1 MTDNEPTPA
10 GLSVYDVPVYP
21 DVATYG
27 NILGSLHIWEGDGW
41 KRESMS
47 WKTGAYIASNL
58 SGLPEIT
65 FSGPHAQDFLSKVSI
80 NNVYNWPIGTSKHL
94 VSLDEHGLIANH
106 GLTVRDSE
114 DSFRQ
119 FGSMPWAAVPRRD
132 PRRRRYGDLP
142 SDLPVP
148 GRGSRLSSGS
158 RAADRRGTPRCDVPR
173 LPAPPD
179 PRHPRGRGNRGVT
192 YRHGWHAR
200 LRAAG
205 ADRVWSRRSSML
217 STGPGRFRHRTSGLA
232 HVRRESHRGWLCR
245 SRAAPSCRRR
255 TAIPSSPPTPPSA

>member
-65 FSGPHAQDFLSKVSI
+65 FSGPHAQDFLSKVSV
-80 NNVYNWPIGTSKHL
+80 NNVYNWRIGTSKHL

-119 FGSMPWAAVPRRD
+119 FGSIPW
-132 PRRRRYGDLP
+132 LP
-142 SDLPVP
+142 YLAET
-148 GRGSRLSSGS
+148 L
-158 RAADRRGTPRCDVPR
+158 
-173 LPAPPD
+173 
-179 PRHPRGRGNRGVT
+179 
-192 YRHGWHAR
+192 
-200 LRAAG
+200 G
-205 ADRVWSRRSSML
+205 ADVTVTFRQIFLYQVAGPASLQVLERLIGEELRDVTFLGFRPLRIPGIPADVEIEVSRIGMAGTL
-217 STGPGRFRHRTSGLA
+217 AYDCLLYTS
-232 HVRRESHRGWLCR
+232 
-245 SRAAPSCRRR
+245 PSPRD
-255 TAIPSSPPTPPSA
+255 S